1 VKSFLLKSLY
11 IIATGTIFYVF
22 SERYFWSFWRTA
34 EDTTGATITGIIFY
48 SLAAYSVLFLIDRYQ
63 INSKEGL
70 LIVGLLFG
78 FLIEGMM
85 AGMLY
90 TPLLLLVI
98 TVALPWHAF
107 VTLFLGW
114 QYLPR
119 VFGESGWKK
128 KIVVASALAVA
139 WFVWAIG
146 WFVLPTAA
154 INAYTVENFITHGL
168 LTTAVLIAL
177 YQLTAWLGS
186 RFVLTFKTYEAFVI
200 LGLLFLCLGLVHP
213 ATIVYSFP
221 LSALVITGCVLL
233 LRRQKMVANPEP
245 TVYTFTSAKLGL
257 LWLFI
262 IYALTSFLML
272 VAVGLKVKVMTAY
285 AFACIFTIA
294 TVWYGYKSVRYF
306 IGVKRQQ
313 NANSSRV

>member
-1 VKSFLLKSLY
+1 M
-11 IIATGTIFYVF
+11 F

-34 EDTTGATITGIIFY
+34 EDTTSATITGIIFY
-48 SLAAYSVLFLIDRYQ
+48 SLAAYTVLFLIDRYQ

-90 TPLLLLVI
+90 TPLLLLVV
-98 TVALPWHAF
+98 TVALPWHVF
-107 VTLFLGW
+107 VTLCFGW

-119 VFGESGWKK
+119 VFGEPGWKK
-128 KIVVASALAVA
+128 KIAVASALAVA
-139 WFVWAIG
+139 WFAWAIG

-154 INAYTVENFITHGL
+154 INAYTVENFIVHGL
-168 LTTAVLIAL
+168 LTTGGLIL
-177 YQLTAWLGS
+177 VYLLTAWLKL

-213 ATIVYSFP
+213 TTIGYSFP
-221 LSALVITGCVLL
+221 LSAAVITGCVLL
-233 LRRQKMVANPEP
+233 LRRQKLVTNPDVP
-245 TVYTFTSAKLGL
+245 VYAFASAKLGL

-272 VAVGLKVKVMTAY
+272 VAVVLQVKVMTAY
-285 AFACIFTIA
+285 LFAVVFSIMTG
-294 TVWYGYKSVRYF
+294 WYGYKSVWYLL
-306 IGVKRQQ
+306 GKGSDTVPK
-313 NANSSRV
+313 

>member
-1 VKSFLLKSLY
+1 MKTASLKCLY
-11 IIATGTIFYVF
+11 ILATGTIFYIF

-48 SLAAYSVLFLIDRYQ
+48 SLAAYAVLFLIDRYQ

-70 LIVGLLFG
+70 LVVGLLFG

-90 TPLLLLVI
+90 TPLLLLVV

-119 VFGESGWKK
+119 VFGEPSWKK
-128 KIVVASALAVA
+128 KIAVASALAVT

-154 INAYTVENFITHGL
+154 INAYTVENFIAHGL
-168 LTTAVLIAL
+168 FTTTALIAAYL
-177 YQLTAWLGS
+177 FTAWLRS
-186 RFVLTFKTYEAFVI
+186 RFTLTFKTYEGFVI
-200 LGLLFLCLGLVHP
+200 TALLFVCLGLVHP
-213 ATIVYSFP
+213 TTIMYSFP

-233 LRRQKMVANPEP
+233 LRRQKLVANPELP
-245 TVYTFTSAKLGL
+245 VYTFTSAKRGL
-257 LWLFI
+257 LWLFG
-262 IYALTSFLML
+262 IYALATFFML
-272 VAVGLKVKVMTAY
+272 VAVGLEIKVMTAY
-285 AFACIFTIA
+285 LFAAVFSIA

-306 IGVKRQQ
+306 LGKGRDDVSK
-313 NANSSRV
+313 